1 VSDKRIEECLSSG
14 YSRQS
19 IEVVFAVSVKTL
31 SNYVNHMAET
41 PVNNQFMRQ
50 FWGQQFQSVWA
61 TGQTI
66 PRRVAGRSSLRAQ

>member
-41 PVNNQFMRQ
+41 PVDKQFVPQ
-50 FWGQQFQSVWA
+50 VWGQQFQSV
-61 TGQTI
+61 
-66 PRRVAGRSSLRAQ
+66 